1 MENENETYLSDWLAD
16 KISDDQ
22 LKQLVSNDDF
32 LAFQKL
38 KNTLKNYTV
47 SEPNMDEN
55 FKKIQQKLASKKET
69 PSRKILP
76 IWSSIS
82 IAASILLFIGLYQ
95 LYFSSNEFATDFGTT
110 KSIVLNDHSKV
121 TLNANSS
128 VCYPN
133 LFQFNRTIQLKGEA
147 FFEVQKGTPF
157 TVKTALGNITV
168 LGTKF
173 NVTSF
178 DHYFEVVCYEGKVK
192 VESQNKAT
200 ILTHGESLRVFNAN
214 FENWDETIPQKPT
227 WISGESSFKNV
238 PMKYVLEKFK
248 NQYHLEIDYPKNIET
263 IKFTGSF
270 TNSNEETALQSIC
283 IPLHLNYSNSSA
295 RKIIIS
301 K

>member
-1 MENENETYLSDWLAD
+1 MKEMENENETYLSDWLAD
-16 KISDDQ
+16 KISDEQ

-32 LAFQKL
+32 LAYQ
-38 KNTLKNYTV
+38 NTLRNYTV

-55 FKKIQQKLASKKET
+55 FKTIQQKLASKKET

-110 KSIVLNDHSKV
+110 KSIVLNDDSKV

-133 LFQFNRTIQLKGEA
+133 LFQFNRTIELKGEA
-147 FFEVQKGTPF
+147 FFEVQKGSTF

-178 DHYFEVVCYEGKVK
+178 DYYFEVVCYEGKVK

-200 ILTHGESLRVFNAN
+200 ILTHGESLRVVNTN
-214 FENWDETIPQKPT
+214 FE
-227 WISGESSFKNV
+227 NV

-270 TNSNEETALQSIC
+270 TNSNKETALQSIC
-283 IPLHLNYSNSSA
+283 IPLDLKYANSSS

-301 K
+301 E